1 MISRKNKKVVIFL
14 IILSPEYAES
24 GKLWYFYSLSI
35 LCAIEKFPDYS
46 QGVYE
51 ETISMKL
58 VQLVI

>member
-24 GKLWYFYSLSI
+24 SKLWYFYSLSI

-46 QGVYE
+46 QGV
-51 ETISMKL
+51 
-58 VQLVI
+58 